1 MAFKFFLLSPSL
13 KVRDICYIT
22 QPGVWK
28 SMEEWIRQTYGVW
41 LQKRKWHAW
50 ETHCLCRLFSSPRTP
65 ESSNRHWVTLQ
76 SGQRAEGLPCPVHSR
91 MSAADCCSPGSTE
104 SVAFPLLIVEIC
116 YPSITV
122 IQKARHTGH
131 RKGRKCRI
139 GEGDIL
145 FPDTLCKPKNF
156 LKTLCSKRSQ
166 PNCWQNGLNQ
176 TVGSWSEKESLA
188 GVNFTASR
196 VSRLSFQ

>member
-1 MAFKFFLLSPSL
+1 M
-13 KVRDICYIT
+13 
-22 QPGVWK
+22 QG
-28 SMEEWIRQTYGVW
+28 GW
-41 LQKRKWHAW
+41 LQKRKWCAR

-65 ESSNRHWVTLQ
+65 ESSSRHWVILQ
-76 SGQRAEGLPCPVHSR
+76 SGQRAEGLPCPVHSL
-91 MSAADCCSPGSTE
+91 MTASDCCSPGFTE
-104 SVAFPLLIVEIC
+104 SIAFPLLIVEIC

-139 GEGDIL
+139 GEGDIFSL
-145 FPDTLCKPKNF
+145 TAHTLCKPKNF

-188 GVNFTASR
+188 GVSFLPSH